1 MNIFTEKTLVANWFE
16 DRILQ
21 EDKIKEYLDKRE
33 RGELQSQKN
42 ASLSTAMLNSTKL
55 SASTDGW
62 VKIGDN
68 VSFVNPHL
76 FYDKTL
82 ALTFAGETATALD
95 FTSPQVRNTFVI
107 FPTDGSK
114 EGDKLR
120 YGQSFAIATHPSIGA
135 SPQFLESDFGG
146 LLNTKKS
153 RTQPMKFT
161 DTPCY
166 GATWKV
172 ICFDPQLRLETEGM
186 PVPAN
191 EPIILVHCKTNNNLS
206 YLQAMTVATPFGT
219 GQEVTARTELDS
231 HNAEQITNH
240 WKIVTGS

>member
-55 SASTDGW
+55 SANTDGW

-95 FTSPQVRNTFVI
+95 FTSPQVGI
-107 FPTDGSK
+107 FP
-114 EGDKLR
+114 
-120 YGQSFAIATHPSIGA
+120 IH
-135 SPQFLESDFGG
+135 
-146 LLNTKKS
+146 KS
-153 RTQPMKFT
+153 Q
-161 DTPCY
+161 
-166 GATWKV
+166 
-172 ICFDPQLRLETEGM
+172 
-186 PVPAN
+186 
-191 EPIILVHCKTNNNLS
+191 
-206 YLQAMTVATPFGT
+206 
-219 GQEVTARTELDS
+219 
-231 HNAEQITNH
+231 
-240 WKIVTGS
+240 

>member
-1 MNIFTEKTLVANWFE
+1 MHGEVSFLPISNSLAENVLVIHRQQNKAHVLRIKQKYNFLNNKHQFCTVLVTHCCFINSYTKMNIFTEKTLVANWFE

-95 FTSPQVRNTFVI
+95 FTSPQVGI
-107 FPTDGSK
+107 FP
-114 EGDKLR
+114 
-120 YGQSFAIATHPSIGA
+120 IH
-135 SPQFLESDFGG
+135 
-146 LLNTKKS
+146 KS
-153 RTQPMKFT
+153 
-161 DTPCY
+161 
-166 GATWKV
+166 
-172 ICFDPQLRLETEGM
+172 
-186 PVPAN
+186 
-191 EPIILVHCKTNNNLS
+191 H
-206 YLQAMTVATPFGT
+206 
-219 GQEVTARTELDS
+219 
-231 HNAEQITNH
+231 
-240 WKIVTGS
+240 